1 MTASFLE
8 DFDRLNIG
16 NREIVR
22 VTFVLENKGY
32 CRFVEFVEKNI
43 NFYFCV
49 LLKVY
54 ITTFRIS
61 PDCVIKIHSIGCTN
75 KLNRKKKI
83 LQSEEFTLY
92 QDLDRT
98 DRYHLKW
105 KKDKLVYFK

>member
-1 MTASFLE
+1 MSASLLE
-8 DFDRLNIG
+8 DFDRLNLD
-16 NREIVR
+16 NRNIVR
-22 VTFVLENKGY
+22 VQFVLENKGS

-54 ITTFRIS
+54 IATFRIS
-61 PDCVIKIHSIGCTN
+61 PDCVIKIHSIGCT
-75 KLNRKKKI
+75 KELKRKGKI

-92 QDLDRT
+92 QDLNKA